1 VQIFLEEEAVRA
13 EEEEEWK
20 TKRKKASHTK
30 QKKITHGLKMMRTTT
45 AHSSSKETC
54 M

>member
-30 QKKITHGLKMMRTTT
+30 QKKNYSRTQDDENHDSPLK
-45 AHSSSKETC
+45 
-54 M
+54 